1 MMVTGKNWKVRKD
14 GKPKMDENTQA
25 RFDEKLTG
33 LLAVA
38 RKKKNVLEYQEV
50 VDYFADIAIG
60 EEQFDKILETL
71 EQNNVDI
78 LRITEGDDVDD
89 EEIIL
94 TEAVLKTR

>member
-1 MMVTGKNWKVRKD
+1 MVTGKNWKVRKD

-50 VDYFADIAIG
+50 VDYARFLGMTKVYIQEG
-60 EEQFDKILETL
+60 ECASKSFIPDFDYQGVEKNS
-71 EQNNVDI
+71 Q
-78 LRITEGDDVDD
+78 
-89 EEIIL
+89 
-94 TEAVLKTR
+94 

>member
-50 VDYFADIAIG
+50 APNAREKNEG
-60 EEQFDKILETL
+60 EKQRSTAKFDTF
-71 EQNNVDI
+71 
-78 LRITEGDDVDD
+78 
-89 EEIIL
+89 
-94 TEAVLKTR
+94 

>member
-38 RKKKNVLEYQEV
+38 RKKKMYWNIRKWWTTLP
-50 VDYFADIAIG
+50 
-60 EEQFDKILETL
+60 IL
-71 EQNNVDI
+71 Q
-78 LRITEGDDVDD
+78 
-89 EEIIL
+89 
-94 TEAVLKTR
+94 